1 MHINEIANYY
11 DMPKLVQLA
20 NLKIEPTLGSRWSGA
35 AFDGGLQSMSGE
47 STRRHIVELT
57 SKEFAQIHKMRS
69 FTAVLVQYL
78 VEQLYETNR
87 QCKEF
92 NGEFEKSVASS
103 PEETEYEYEYEDL
116 AWSREESLRESI
128 DQCLN
133 VLYFTK
139 SCRNPGC
146 GVDFYCYIEEEGMYS
161 EPRFNFVA
169 LNITA
174 GIMTEFN
181 SAPRRDSITLL

>member
-1 MHINEIANYY
+1 
-11 DMPKLVQLA
+11 
-20 NLKIEPTLGSRWSGA
+20 
-35 AFDGGLQSMSGE
+35 MSDETMG
-47 STRRHIVELT
+47 RHIVELT
-57 SKEFAQIHKMRS
+57 SREFAQIHEMTS
-69 FTAVLVQYL
+69 FTAVFMQYL

-87 QCKEF
+87 QCNEF

-116 AWSREESLRESI
+116 AWSRGESLRESI

-169 LNITA
+169 LNVTA
-174 GIMTEFN
+174 GIMTDFN
-181 SAPRRDSITLL
+181 SAPRRDSIILL